1 MGQLVGRHRKRRAS
15 RVTRRGRF
23 VMGAGSL
30 AIAAAAFFFFLPR
43 ASGIVIPSDA
53 CASPPPLTTYQGV
66 TLQPIVMA
74 AFKRAEQRAGQRI
87 PVVWSYRSC
96 AEQRVACRN
105 ICGKTECPGRCA
117 PPGKSW
123 HQLGAAIDTNQR
135 SLDTP
140 AIVDALKATGWCQS
154 VPTNDPGHFSFGGCH

>member
-1 MGQLVGRHRKRRAS
+1 
-15 RVTRRGRF
+15 
-23 VMGAGSL
+23 MGAGSL
-30 AIAAAAFFFFLPR
+30 AVAAAAIFLLLPR

-53 CASPPPLTTYQGV
+53 CASPPPLTTYRDV
-66 TLQPIVMA
+66 TLQPLAMA
-74 AFKRAEQRAGQRI
+74 AFRRAEQRAGERI

-105 ICGKTECPGRCA
+105 ICGGAQCPGRCA

-135 SLDTP
+135 GLDTP
-140 AIVDALKATGWCQS
+140 NIVEALEATGWCQS
-154 VPTNDPGHFSFGGCH
+154 VPTSDPGHFSFGGCH